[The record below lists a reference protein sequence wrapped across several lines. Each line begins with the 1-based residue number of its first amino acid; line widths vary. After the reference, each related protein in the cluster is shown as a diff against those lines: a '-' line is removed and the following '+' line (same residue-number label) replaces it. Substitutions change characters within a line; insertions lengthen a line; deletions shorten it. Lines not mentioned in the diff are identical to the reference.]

1 MPTVNAASPR
11 GRLDGCRARFD
22 AIRRKGGAG
31 ADTPAPVK
39 ALFPLPGILVA
50 VLPGRTTRRTDANSG
65 IPPSRTERDGTARRT
80 GRDSG
85 RGAEPNLRT
94 GADMGGTTVG
104 ETVAVDACDACGAD
118 LPWVAPAG
126 RGRRVPSGIVPE
138 VGGRRVEAGARECP
152 DCRARTE
159 GRFPD
164 SMPGPLRYGTGLQA
178 FTINLPGARMLSP
191 PRAVAM
197 VQAVSGPML
206 SEATCLGYIR
216 RLRAAPGPWEEA
228 AVAHLLERP
237 ALHAD
242 GTGFRVD
249 GRRRWLHVP
258 TDGSLTLKFPHR
270 RRGCGAIGDIGVIPR
285 YTGTLVHDC
294 WASYLTHHR
303 CTHRPFGSHLLRGL
317 TSVVESNGF
326 RWARL
331 MERPLRGACHRASRS
346 DARVLPE
353 AGRRSVRRRYRTI
366 LTQGGGELPEIP
378 PRPKGRRGRVAGS
391 DAHSLHGR
399 LGRHGG
405 SVPPFMADPDVS
417 FTDNAGERKIRMAR
431 VRIKVSGRFRTQL
444 HAEAWCRI
452 SSYLSSMAAL
462 GYNPLV
468 AIQIALAGNA
478 ADMVKPNDA
487 RSAPRKG

>member
-1 MPTVNAASPR
+1 MNAASPR
-11 GRLDGCRARFD
+11 GRLDGCRAQFD

-39 ALFPLPGILVA
+39 ALFLPPGVLVA
-50 VLPGRTTRRTDANSG
+50 VLPGRTTRRTDASSS
-65 IPPSRTERDGTARRT
+65 IPPWRTERDGTARRT

-94 GADMGGTTVG
+94 GTDMGGTTVG

-126 RGRRVPSGIVPE
+126 RERRVPSGIVPE
-138 VGGRRVEAGARECP
+138 AGGRRVEAGARECP
-152 DCRARTE
+152 DRRARTR

-164 SMPGPLRYGTGLQA
+164 GMPGPLQYGTGLQA
-178 FTINLPGARMLSP
+178 FTTSLPVAHMLSP

-197 VQAVSGPML
+197 VQAVSGPRL

-216 RLRAAPGPWEEA
+216 RPRAAPGPWEEA
-228 AVAHLLERP
+228 AVAHLPERP

-249 GRRRWLHVP
+249 GGRRRLHVP
-258 TDGSLTLKFPHR
+258 TDGSLTLKRLHR

-285 YTGTLVHDC
+285 HTGTPVHDRR
-294 WASYLTHHR
+294 AGHLTHHR

-326 RWARL
+326 RRARL
-331 MERPLRGACHRASRS
+331 MKRPPRGACHRASRS
-346 DARVLPE
+346 DTRVPPE
-353 AGRRSVRRRYRTI
+353 AGRLAVRRRCRTI
-366 LTQGGGELPEIP
+366 LAQGGGELPEIP

-405 SVPPFMADPDVS
+405 SGPRFMADPDVS

-444 HAEAWCRI
+444 HAGAWRRI
-452 SSYLSSMAAL
+452 SSYPSPMAAL
-462 GYNPLV
+462 GHNPPV
-468 AIQIALAGNA
+468 AIQTALAGD
-478 ADMVKPNDA
+478 ADAMARLHNA

>member
-1 MPTVNAASPR
+1 M
-11 GRLDGCRARFD
+11 
-22 AIRRKGGAG
+22 
-31 ADTPAPVK
+31 
-39 ALFPLPGILVA
+39 
-50 VLPGRTTRRTDANSG
+50 
-65 IPPSRTERDGTARRT
+65 
-80 GRDSG
+80 
-85 RGAEPNLRT
+85 
-94 GADMGGTTVG
+94 
-104 ETVAVDACDACGAD
+104 
-118 LPWVAPAG
+118 
-126 RGRRVPSGIVPE
+126 
-138 VGGRRVEAGARECP
+138 EAGARECP

-159 GRFPD
+159 GRFPGD
-164 SMPGPLRYGTGLQA
+164 MPGPLRYGTGLQA
-178 FTINLPGARMLSP
+178 FTTNLPGARMPSP

-228 AVAHLLERP
+228 AVARLPERP

-258 TDGSLTLKFPHR
+258 TDGSLTLKRPHR

-285 YTGTLVHDC
+285 HTGTPGHDC
-294 WASYLTHHR
+294 WAGHLTHHR
-303 CTHRPFGSHLLRGL
+303 CTHRPFGSHILREL
-317 TSVVESNGF
+317 TSVVESSGF

-331 MERPLRGACHRASRS
+331 MKRPLRGACHRASRS

-353 AGRRSVRRRYRTI
+353 AGRLAVRRRCRTI
-366 LTQGGGELPEIP
+366 PAQGGGELPEIP

-405 SVPPFMADPDVS
+405 SVLRFMADPDVS

-431 VRIKVSGRFRTQL
+431 VRIKVSGCFRTQL
-444 HAEAWCRI
+444 HAGAWCRI
-452 SSYLSSMAAL
+452 SSYPSPMAAL
-462 GYNPLV
+462 GYNPPV

-478 ADMVKPNDA
+478 ADMVRPNDA
-487 RSAPRKG
+487 RSAPGKG